1 MPHERPDGLWSVHPP
16 GPQRPGVP
24 GGERVRSVLL
34 LVVHA
39 GCCVRGEVCGMKPP
53 MPYYGAKQTL
63 AERIVS
69 FFPPHKHYVEPF
81 CGSLAV
87 LLAKEPSRM
96 ETVND
101 LDASVMTFWRVLRDR
116 PLDLERVCAFTPH
129 SRAEYEACKD
139 LDAVDDELE
148 VARRVWVRLTQGRGA
163 QLRRPTG
170 WRHFKDPNGASF
182 GMAGY
187 LEAYRQRFAPAA
199 ARLIGVSLE
208 ARPALELIETYGGYA
223 DTLLYVDPPYLGS
236 TRNWGNQ
243 YRHEMRTEEEHRE
256 LAEALRAV
264 DAAVVLSGYPS
275 PLYDLELYADWE
287 RVELPTQNSQGGARS
302 ARTEVLWSNRSLATA
317 DHLFTVEGIA

>member
-1 MPHERPDGLWSVHPP
+1 
-16 GPQRPGVP
+16 
-24 GGERVRSVLL
+24 VLL
-34 LVVHA
+34 LVVCA
-39 GCCVRGEVCGMKPP
+39 GPGVRGEVCRMKPP

-101 LDASVMTFWRVLRDR
+101 LDGSLMTFWRVLLDR

-129 SRAEYEACKD
+129 SRAEYEACRD
-139 LDAVDDELE
+139 GEPVEDEIE
-148 VARRVWVRLTQGRGA
+148 VARRVWVRLTQGRGG
-163 QLRRPTG
+163 QLRRTTG
-170 WRHFKDPNGASF
+170 WRHFKDPHGSSTS
-182 GMAGY
+182 MPGY

-208 ARPALELIETYGGYA
+208 ARPALELIRTYGGHKDA
-223 DTLLYVDPPYLGS
+223 LLYVDPPYLGS
-236 TRNWGNQ
+236 TRQWGNQ
-243 YRHEMRTEEEHRE
+243 YRHEMRSEDEHRE
-256 LAEALRAV
+256 LAEALRTVA
-264 DAAVVLSGYPS
+264 AAVVLSGYPS
-275 PLYDLELYADWE
+275 PLYDLELYADWD
-287 RVELPTQNSQGGARS
+287 RLELPTQNSQGGARS